1 MNIFFLPL
9 LLVLV
14 RWVLAAVL
22 RLPWSVFDPF
32 LALVAMYAFFHGFE
46 ARQNISYA
54 LYCGFIRDLAGL
66 DTFGLYMLVY
76 LATALAVALFSVI
89 VNRQSPLFVFPVVF
103 VAALAGSH
111 IAWALAFGLG
121 RAASFSYGFGFLGRS
136 VLEAVGTTL
145 FAYPLYHFSRR
156 CASALTA

>member
-1 MNIFFLPL
+1 MNIYLLPL
-9 LLVLV
+9 VLILV
-14 RWVLAAVL
+14 RWVLTAAG

-54 LYCGFIRDLAGL
+54 LYCGLIRDLTSL
-66 DTFGLYMLVY
+66 DTFGLFMFVY

-89 VNRQSPLFVFPVVF
+89 VNRQSPLFVFPVIF
-103 VAALAGSH
+103 VAALASSH
-111 IAWALAFGLG
+111 ITWVLAFWLG
-121 RAASFSYGFGFLGRS
+121 RSASFSYGLGFFGRALC
-136 VLEAVGTTL
+136 EAVGTTL

-156 CASALTA
+156 CALTLTA